1 MIIAAAAMKKNAA
14 GTMVF
19 AAAAEPQACPIYY
32 IAIYR
37 ARDVI
42 ILFDFNFM
50 IMMTDKSEKAA
61 AVR

>member
-1 MIIAAAAMKKNAA
+1 LIADTMIIAATAMKKNAA

-37 ARDVI
+37 ARVI
-42 ILFDFNFM
+42 STV
-50 IMMTDKSEKAA
+50 MTII
-61 AVR
+61 

>member
-1 MIIAAAAMKKNAA
+1 MAETMMICRRRHEENAA

-37 ARDVI
+37 ARDISTV
-42 ILFDFNFM
+42 
-50 IMMTDKSEKAA
+50 
-61 AVR
+61 